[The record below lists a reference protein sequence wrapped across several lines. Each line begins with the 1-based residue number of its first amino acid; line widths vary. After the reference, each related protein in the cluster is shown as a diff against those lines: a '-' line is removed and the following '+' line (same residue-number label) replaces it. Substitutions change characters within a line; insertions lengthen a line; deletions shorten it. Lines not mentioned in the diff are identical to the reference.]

1 MKDLQDIEQ
10 IKNEYDLEDM
20 DEVIRYIVVNNF
32 TEYVDKCNEN
42 WDVRVIVALKGE
54 RDNRTLADV
63 IKSSEKGQEIEIESI
78 TNAVS
83 NTSEFID
90 TINLAIG
97 KEVVL
102 RITDGGFSTEDI
114 EDVPAMAYVFESIT
128 NLSNV
133 DKSRA
138 SIYPKGFLEVI
149 SRYMNKN
156 ITESE
161 ACNLLGIQRVQFYR
175 LLKRAGAHRRI
186 MSKEDLL

>member
-10 IKNEYDLEDM
+10 IKNEYDLEHI
-20 DEVIRYIVVNNF
+20 DEVIRYIVVNDF

-42 WDVRVIVALKGE
+42 WDVRAIVALKGE
-54 RDNRTLADV
+54 RDNKTLADV
-63 IKSSEKGQEIEIESI
+63 IKGSEKGQEIEIESI

-83 NTSEFID
+83 NTSEFVD

-97 KEVVL
+97 KGVVL
-102 RITDGGFSTEDI
+102 RTIDGSFSTEDI

-128 NLSNV
+128 NLLNV
-133 DKSRA
+133 DKSRT
-138 SIYPKGFLEVI
+138 SIYPKGFLKVI
-149 SRYMNKN
+149 SRYMSKN

-161 ACNLLGIQRVQFYR
+161 ACKILGIQRAQFYR
-175 LLKRAGAHRRI
+175 LLKRAGAHRRR

>member
-32 TEYVDKCNEN
+32 TEYVNKCNEN

-63 IKSSEKGQEIEIESI
+63 IKGSEKGQEIEIESI

-83 NTSEFID
+83 NTSEFVD
-90 TINLAIG
+90 TINLAIEKG
-97 KEVVL
+97 VVL
-102 RITDGGFSTEDI
+102 RITDGSFSTEDI

-128 NLSNV
+128 NLLNV
-133 DKSRA
+133 DKSRT
-138 SIYPKGFLEVI
+138 SIYPKGFLKVI

-161 ACNLLGIQRVQFYR
+161 ACKLLGIQRAQFYR
-175 LLKRAGAHRRI
+175 LLKRVGAYRRRI
-186 MSKEDLL
+186 SKEDIL

>member
-32 TEYVDKCNEN
+32 TEYVNKCNEN

-63 IKSSEKGQEIEIESI
+63 IKGSEKGQEIEIESI

-83 NTSEFID
+83 NTSEFVD
-90 TINLAIG
+90 TINLAIEKG
-97 KEVVL
+97 VVL
-102 RITDGGFSTEDI
+102 RITDGSFSTEDI

-128 NLSNV
+128 NLLNA
-133 DKSRA
+133 DKHRP
-138 SIYPKGFLEVI
+138 SIYPKGFLKVI

-161 ACNLLGIQRVQFYR
+161 ACKLLGIQRAQFYR
-175 LLKRAGAHRRI
+175 LLKRVGAYRRRI
-186 MSKEDLL
+186 SKEDIL

>member
-20 DEVIRYIVVNNF
+20 DGIIRYIVVNDF
-32 TEYVDKCNEN
+32 TEYMDKCNKN
-42 WDVRVIVALKGE
+42 WDVRVIVVLKGE
-54 RDNRTLADV
+54 KDNKTLADV
-63 IKSSEKGQEIEIESI
+63 IKGSEKGQEIEIESI

-83 NTSEFID
+83 NTSEFVD
-90 TINLAIG
+90 TINLAMEKG
-97 KEVVL
+97 VVL
-102 RITDGGFSTEDI
+102 RITDGSFSTEDI

-128 NLSNV
+128 SLLNA
-133 DKSRA
+133 DKSRP
-138 SIYPKGFLEVI
+138 SIYSKGFLKVV

-161 ACNLLGIQRVQFYR
+161 ACKILGIQRAQFYR
-175 LLKRAGAHRRI
+175 LLKRAGAHRRR